1 MNLGGTTMKEQAL
14 NTNGVA
20 TIDRRYYE
28 NNNKYQY
35 IPIEDRY
42 AIFCEKCEDEGIT
55 PPTFEEF
62 KKRR

>member
-1 MNLGGTTMKEQAL
+1 MN
-14 NTNGVA
+14 
-20 TIDRRYYE
+20 YE
-28 NNNKYQY
+28 NNNRYQY

-42 AIFCEKCEDEGIT
+42 TIFCEKCEDEGIK